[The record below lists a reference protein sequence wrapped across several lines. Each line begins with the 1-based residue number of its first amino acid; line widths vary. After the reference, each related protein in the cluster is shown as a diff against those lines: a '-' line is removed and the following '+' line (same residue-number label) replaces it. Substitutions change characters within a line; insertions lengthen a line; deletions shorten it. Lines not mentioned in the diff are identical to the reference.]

1 MNNWQRIRYPSPLQ
15 PGDTI
20 GITAPSSGVDA
31 PLHPRLDVCIGHLK
45 DLGYKVVEGACLRQ
59 DAKHVSGS
67 REARAKDLLALW
79 RAPEVKAIVPPWG
92 GELLIHLLPHIDF
105 EEMARSQP
113 KWILGY
119 SDTSTLLF
127 AMTTLTGMATAHGT
141 NLMDMVP
148 GQTGTLSRRWQDVL
162 ATGHGGRVELH
173 SSNAYQIKGPRWEHE
188 PAAKFNLTEPTRWR
202 CMING
207 REVESIRFQG
217 RIIGGCLE
225 TLSPLVGTPYGNFS
239 GLKDRLKP
247 EGVVLFLESC
257 GSYPGQACRML
268 WHMRLA
274 GWFDNLAGLII
285 GRPSGEDS
293 QEFSHLDALHDVFD
307 DTEIPVIFNADIGH
321 LPPQMTIVN
330 GAAATVEL
338 SGGTGHVE
346 TEFA

>member
-1 MNNWQRIRYPSPLQ
+1 MNNWQQIRYPLPLQ

-20 GITAPSSGVDA
+20 GITAPSSGVDS

-79 RAPEVKAIVPPWG
+79 KSPEVKAIVPPWG

-105 EEMARSQP
+105 EEMAHSQP

-127 AMTTLTGMATAHGT
+127 ALTTLTGIATAHGT
-141 NLMDMVP
+141 NLMDMAP
-148 GQTGTLSRRWQDVL
+148 DQAGDLSRRWQDVL
-162 ATGHGGRVELH
+162 ATEQGGRVDLR
-173 SSNAYQIKGPRWEHE
+173 SSSAYQVTGPRWEHE
-188 PAAKFNLTEPTRWR
+188 PLAKFNLTEPTRWR
-202 CMING
+202 CMVKG
-207 REVESIRFQG
+207 REVESLRFQG

-225 TLSPLVGTPYGNFS
+225 TLSPLVGTPYGDLP
-239 GLKDRLKP
+239 GLKGRLNP

-257 GSYPGQACRML
+257 GSSPATSCRML

-285 GRPSGEDS
+285 GRPSGEDA
-293 QEFSHLDALHDVFD
+293 QKFSHLDALHDGFD
-307 DTEIPVIFNADIGH
+307 DLDIPVIFGADIGH

-330 GAAATVEL
+330 GAVATVE
-338 SGGTGHVE
+338 SSARTGRVE
-346 TEFA
+346 MELA